1 MQIACSYRN
10 SLLLNFLFSF
20 PYSLLYNYSLYL
32 IQNVVKLLGI
42 SCGISGGAGS
52 PDWKKCDVI
61 AKLIANCPS
70 QAESVEE
77 YYKLVSPQVSGVL
90 IIYFPQAYFQ
100 HYFLVE

>member
-1 MQIACSYRN
+1 MKIRPEKNSEFKFIQIHYFHYCLSSAHYCEVHFHSH
-10 SLLLNFLFSF
+10 
-20 PYSLLYNYSLYL
+20 NYSLYL

-77 YYKLVSPQVSGVL
+77 YYKLVSPQVSGV
-90 IIYFPQAYFQ
+90 
-100 HYFLVE
+100 